1 MIKIIKKG
9 RIPGELE
16 VQLEENNNKK
26 VKIIN
31 FVKV

>member
-1 MIKIIKKG
+1 MIKIIKNDKD
-9 RIPGELE
+9 IEELE